1 MYFNFPRSYICIQK
15 QNGHLR
21 ISPPISMAIGLPRQ
35 IVTGNQSVKRQNR
48 AELRHRA
55 EGSGIQLDNLE
66 LALNLKCTKIPIYI
80 YNLHLEFT
88 GEPHNYHVC
97 NTGLLPCWNRRDERW
112 EKEIQ
117 HSFLSFILLI
127 TAKLRN
133 HFQDFRAP
141 RNTTLLPERAEA
153 C

>member
-1 MYFNFPRSYICIQK
+1 
-15 QNGHLR
+15 
-21 ISPPISMAIGLPRQ
+21 MAIGLPRQ

-80 YNLHLEFT
+80 YITYTWNLL

-97 NTGLLPCWNRRDERW
+97 NTGLLP
-112 EKEIQ
+112 
-117 HSFLSFILLI
+117 
-127 TAKLRN
+127 
-133 HFQDFRAP
+133 
-141 RNTTLLPERAEA
+141 
-153 C
+153 

>member
-1 MYFNFPRSYICIQK
+1 
-15 QNGHLR
+15 
-21 ISPPISMAIGLPRQ
+21 MAIGLPRQ

-88 GEPHNYHVC
+88 G
-97 NTGLLPCWNRRDERW
+97 
-112 EKEIQ
+112 
-117 HSFLSFILLI
+117 
-127 TAKLRN
+127 
-133 HFQDFRAP
+133 
-141 RNTTLLPERAEA
+141 
-153 C
+153 